1 MRREACAPHP
11 GASRLSLS
19 PHAGRGVFR
28 ATPSPRLRGESGAK
42 RRMRGAI
49 LTLLLLANVASA
61 ATMRDVKD
69 PAKIKEVFPKTA
81 KLRVVN
87 VWATWCA
94 PCVAE
99 MPELRAIDAAFGPEV
114 AMIGVSADDSVP
126 DADRAQVAG
135 FLDKQ
140 KIPYPNV
147 YYRGTVDD
155 LMTFYRF
162 EGTIPITLVFD
173 RNGKELWRHDG
184 PVRSADAIAQIKKL
198 LRRMQ

>member
-1 MRREACAPHP
+1 VAE
-11 GASRLSLS
+11 
-19 PHAGRGVFR
+19 GRV
-28 ATPSPRLRGESGAK
+28 
-42 RRMRGAI
+42 RGAI
-49 LTLLLLANVASA
+49 LVLLLFANVATA
-61 ATMRDVKD
+61 ATLRDVKD
-69 PAKIKEVFPKTA
+69 PKKIAEVFPKTA

-114 AMIGVSADDSVP
+114 TMVGVSADDSVP
-126 DADRAQVAG
+126 EADRAKVAA

-140 KIPYPNV
+140 KITYTNV

-198 LRRMQ
+198 LRRMP

>member
-1 MRREACAPHP
+1 
-11 GASRLSLS
+11 
-19 PHAGRGVFR
+19 
-28 ATPSPRLRGESGAK
+28 
-42 RRMRGAI
+42 MRGAI
-49 LTLLLLANVASA
+49 LPLLLFATVASA
-61 ATMRDVKD
+61 ATLHDVKD

-87 VWATWCA
+87 IWATWCV

-126 DADRAQVAG
+126 DADRAKVAT
-135 FLDKQ
+135 FLDRQNIK
-140 KIPYPNV
+140 YTNV

-173 RNGKELWRHDG
+173 RNGKELWRHNG
-184 PVRSADAIAQIKKL
+184 PVRSGDAIAEIKKL

>member
-1 MRREACAPHP
+1 MTAMPF
-11 GASRLSLS
+11 L
-19 PHAGRGVFR
+19 
-28 ATPSPRLRGESGAK
+28 TP
-42 RRMRGAI
+42 I
-49 LTLLLLANVASA
+49 FTLLLVANVASA
-61 ATMRDVKD
+61 AALRDVKD
-69 PAKIKEVFPKTA
+69 PKKIAEVFPKTA

-87 VWATWCA
+87 IWATWCV

-114 AMIGVSADDSVP
+114 AMLGVSADDSVP
-126 DADRAQVAG
+126 DADRAKVAA

-140 KIPYPNV
+140 KIQYANV

-155 LMTFYRF
+155 LMTFYHF

-184 PVRSADAIAQIKKL
+184 PVRSADAIAEIKKL
-198 LRRMQ
+198 LRRIP